1 MTELPAP
8 RARSVRRA
16 DVLGKLSARVADV
29 WVSTAAGDV
38 PYLVPLTLAWY
49 DDRIVLATASTS
61 ATARNISASGR
72 ARLALGP
79 TRDVVIIEAALEAEW
94 PVAGTTAAGL
104 GEAYAT
110 QNDWDPRT
118 AGPGYVFLVLKPV
131 LIQAWREQNE
141 LSDRTV
147 MRNGLWL
154 D

>member
-8 RARSVRRA
+8 RPRSVRRSDLLA
-16 DVLGKLSARVADV
+16 KLNAPVADV

-49 DDRIVLATASTS
+49 DERIVLATGSTS
-61 ATARNISASGR
+61 ATARNITASGR

-79 TRDVVIIEAALEAEW
+79 TRDVVMIEARLEAVW
-94 PVAGTTAAGL
+94 PVTGTTAAGL

-118 AGPGYVFLVLKPV
+118 AGPAYVFLVLKPV

-141 LSDRTV
+141 LADRTV
-147 MRNGLWL
+147 MKDGVWL